1 MRLPTAHRLR
11 AAPAIAALVLRALRA
26 ALAIAALALLALT
39 ATATGGAAQGPGRP
53 WLTGHLLVATEAI
66 GDPRFVRT
74 VVYVVRHDAQGAL
87 GVVINRPLGDVSFES
102 ALRPFAIEVPPGS
115 GDVRIHYGGP
125 VEPNQGSVLH
135 TAEWTGEGTGVVDGR
150 FAFTTSPK
158 ILQAMARGSGPRRA
172 IFLLG
177 YAGWAPGQLEAELA
191 KDAWGVA
198 LPDEA
203 LVFNADPERIWTDAT
218 ARRLLD
224 L

>member
-1 MRLPTAHRLR
+1 MRFVMARQLRVAHT
-11 AAPAIAALVLRALRA
+11 IAAVAV
-26 ALAIAALALLALT
+26 LALT
-39 ATATGGAAQGPGRP
+39 AVASDGAAQAPGRP
-53 WLTGHLLVATEAI
+53 WLTSRLLVATEAI

-74 VVYVVRHDAQGAL
+74 VIYVVRHDPQGAL
-87 GVVINRPLGDVSFES
+87 GVVINRPIGDVSFES
-102 ALRPFAIEVPPGS
+102 ALRPFTLEAPPGS

-125 VEPNQGSVLH
+125 VEANQGSVLH
-135 TAEWTGEGTGVVDGR
+135 TAEWTGDGTAVVDGR

-158 ILQAMARGSGPRRA
+158 VLQSMAQGSGPRRA

-191 KDAWGVA
+191 KGAWGVA
-198 LPDEA
+198 LADEA
-203 LVFNADPERIWTDAT
+203 LVFNPDPERIWRDAT